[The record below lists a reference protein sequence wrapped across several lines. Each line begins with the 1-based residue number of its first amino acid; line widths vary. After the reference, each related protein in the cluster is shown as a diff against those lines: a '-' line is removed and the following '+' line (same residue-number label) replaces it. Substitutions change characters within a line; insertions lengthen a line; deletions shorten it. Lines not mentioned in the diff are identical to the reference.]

1 MLGDITQLRAT
12 MAEARAQV
20 NGTAA
25 GMRAAGA
32 TVATGMAR
40 MGRSVSLIGAG
51 VGVASMKM
59 AGDFEASTM
68 VLHTA
73 AGETMAGLK
82 VVRAGLLD
90 ISKET
95 GNPLENL
102 TEGMYQVEKAGIR
115 GADGLKVLKAAA
127 QGARE
132 ENASL
137 ESVTNAMTSVMASYH
152 LKAKDSVQ
160 VMNAMKTAAGEGK
173 MTMEQFAA
181 SLSTVLPI
189 ASANKISFSEVSGAL
204 STLTQHGTSA
214 REGTQELA
222 STIRSLA
229 SPNAVAVK
237 EMARL
242 GLSSTD
248 VATKMKDVEEGGRG
262 LTGTFDLLSKT
273 VLGKMGKSGTVLLS
287 SFNNTKFAT
296 QNMNKMI
303 SLMPPKL
310 QDLAHGLEKGS
321 LTSNQFAKA
330 IGKLPADQQVLGA
343 QFKTLFKS
351 SHGFADE
358 LKKGGPAAQTYT
370 EAMRK
375 MLGGAI
381 GLNTALQ
388 LTGENTE
395 GYRHRVDKIRESY
408 NHATKDV
415 EGWDQTQKLFNV
427 RLAKAKATLHVLAVE
442 IGTKLIPVVT
452 SIVDWFGRHKNVAV
466 ALAAVIGGVLALSVV
481 AYAAKLALSAA
492 RGVASMARM
501 GAAGVRMGARVVQGF
516 RSAQVAESA
525 FSGRAGTFGGKL
537 RTAFNSTISGAKR
550 AGSAVASFGR
560 AVGRAAATGAKAAWS
575 GLASGMR
582 AVGTA
587 AKSAALAIGRASR
600 AMAASALSALR
611 AAGAWVAQKV
621 ALIASTIAEK
631 AAAVAQWALN
641 VAMDAN
647 PIMLI
652 VIAIA
657 ALVAGLIYAY
667 THFAGFRRIVDAAFH
682 AIGTAV
688 TWVINFVKTHWPL
701 LLALLAGP
709 IGLAVLW
716 VVKHWTAIKTKTG
729 EFVTAVIGFVKTHW
743 KQILGFLTGPIGIAV
758 TWIVTHWK
766 KISKGFSDAYHAT
779 VNVGRSLLK
788 WVGDLPG
795 RVLRFLAGLGAS
807 LGRLASTAWRKFYNS
822 QVTGGKIVLD
832 WIKKLPGKAR
842 DALGKIGTYLYDSGR
857 ALLRGFMNGIS
868 SMAGSVK
875 DAALKVLGPVGR
887 LFPHSP
893 ALEGPFSGRGY
904 TTHSGRALMQGMA
917 DGILAGQAGAVRAT
931 VGAAVA
937 MQQGFKNEL
946 QIASPSKKFKAL
958 GAWVMHGMVDGL
970 TASTARVRTATQR
983 LARDL
988 WVDFGGSHKALQR
1001 LVAKDNSL
1009 LMSLAKHRDSVAT
1022 KLKAAQ
1028 KKLTDIKKQWTTKRD
1043 EIAGGLMQGISVIT
1057 ESPDE
1062 GRAVNSFDVVQKMRD
1077 QAAAAATF
1085 AKNLTALRKKGLR
1098 SDLVEQIATAG
1109 VEGGGATAQA
1119 LAAAS
1124 AGQIKEVNALQA
1136 GMKTQANKTGAA
1148 VADAMYG
1155 AGIRSAQGLVKGLQ
1169 SQQKAIEK
1177 QMTKIAKAMQ
1187 SAIKKALGIKSPS
1200 TVFAALGQFIPQG
1213 LAKGVAASTH
1223 EAVRSVQAMAAGV
1236 TAAGKVDDLALN
1248 RGRLSPLPVGAGA
1261 GAGQSVIHN
1270 HLTVQVE
1277 GSVLTERQLVDV
1289 VQAGF
1294 LKAGARNPQTY
1305 APYKRR

>member
-1 MLGDITQLRAT
+1 MLGDITQLRAS
-12 MAEARAQV
+12 MAEARAQI

-25 GMRAAGA
+25 GARAAGA
-32 TVATGMAR
+32 TMFAGMAR
-40 MGRSVSLIGAG
+40 MGRSVSLIGVAA
-51 VGVASMKM
+51 GVASVKM
-59 AGDFEASTM
+59 AGDFEAQTM

-73 AGETMAGLK
+73 AGETLSGLK
-82 VVRAGLLD
+82 TVRAGILD
-90 ISKET
+90 IARDT
-95 GNPLENL
+95 GTDWHNL
-102 TEGMYQVEKAGIR
+102 TEGMYQIEKAGHR
-115 GADGLKVLKAAA
+115 GADGLKILKAAS

-152 LKAKDSVQ
+152 IKAKDSVQ

-204 STLTQHGTSA
+204 ATLTQHGTSA

-229 SPNAVAVK
+229 SPNNVAVQ
-237 EMARL
+237 EMQRL

-248 VATKMKDVEEGGRG
+248 IATKLKDVKDKGRG
-262 LTGTFDLLSKT
+262 LAGTFDLLSRT
-273 VLGKMGKSGTVLLS
+273 VLSKMGPSGTLLLS
-287 SFNNTKFAT
+287 SFNKTKQAAKDADMMVQAMPKSIQALAKSYGTSSMSLGDWRKALKSLPPEQANLLTQYAT
-296 QNMNKMI
+296 LRNK
-303 SLMPPKL
+303 
-310 QDLAHGLEKGS
+310 
-321 LTSNQFAKA
+321 TN
-330 IGKLPADQQVLGA
+330 
-343 QFKTLFKS
+343 
-351 SHGFADE
+351 GFSAE
-358 LKKGGPAAQTYT
+358 LKRGGPAAQTYT
-370 EAMRK
+370 EAMKK

-395 GYRHRVDKIRESY
+395 DYNHRVEKIRKSY
-408 NHATKDV
+408 EHATHDV
-415 EGWDQTQKLFNV
+415 EGWDQTQNLLNV
-427 RLAKAKATLHVLAVE
+427 RLAKAKQWVETLAIQ
-442 IGTKLIPVVT
+442 IGTKLIPVIIKV
-452 SIVDWFGRHKNVAV
+452 IDFFGRHKTAAT
-466 ALAAVIGGVLALSVV
+466 ALAAVLGGILLLSVV
-481 AYAAKLALSAA
+481 AYAAKLT
-492 RGVASMARM
+492 MAVLRPIGAM
-501 GAAGVRMGARVVQGF
+501 AKAGAAGVRMGARIVQGF

-525 FSGRAGTFGGKL
+525 FSGRAGSFGGKL
-537 RTAFNSTISGAKR
+537 RKAFDASISGAKR

-560 AVGRAAATGAKAAWS
+560 AVGRATAAGSKAALS

-587 AKSAALAIGRASR
+587 AKSAALAVGRASR

-621 ALIASTIAEK
+621 ALIASTVAEK

-647 PIMLI
+647 PIVLI

-667 THFAGFRRIVDAAFH
+667 YHFAGFRRVVDAAFH
-682 AIGTAV
+682 AIGAAV
-688 TWVINFVKTHWPL
+688 SWVINFVKSHWPL

-716 VVKHWTAIKTKTG
+716 VVKHWTAIKEKTLA
-729 EFVTAVIGFVKTHW
+729 FVSAVVGFVKSHW
-743 KQILGFLTGPIGIAV
+743 KQIVGFLTGPIGIAV

-788 WVGDLPG
+788 WVSDLPG
-795 RVLRFLAGLGAS
+795 RIYRWLAGLGAS
-807 LGRLASTAWRKFYNS
+807 LGRIASSAWHKFLDG
-822 QVTGGKIVLD
+822 QIKGGTVVLN
-832 WIKKLPGKAR
+832 WVKKLPSKAR
-842 DALGKIGTYLYDSGR
+842 DALGKIGTYLYNSGR
-857 ALLRGFMNGIS
+857 ALLRGFADGIS

-875 DAALKVLGPVGR
+875 DAALKVLGPVKR
-887 LFPHSP
+887 FFPNSP
-893 ALEGPFSGRGY
+893 AKDGPFSGRGF

-917 DGILAGQAGAVRAT
+917 DGILASKSLAVRAT
-931 VGAAVA
+931 VGAAVD
-937 MQQGFKNEL
+937 MQKGFKSEL
-946 QIASPSKKFKAL
+946 QISSPSRKFKAL

-970 TASTARVRTATQR
+970 TASTARVRSATQR

-988 WVDFGGSHKALQR
+988 WVDFGSSHKGLQR
-1001 LVAKDNSL
+1001 TVAKDNAL
-1009 LMSLAKHRDSVAT
+1009 LMKLAKNRDAVAT

-1028 KKLTDIKKQWTTKRD
+1028 KKLDDLKKTWTAKRD
-1043 EIAGGLMQGISVIT
+1043 EIASGLMQGISVIT
-1057 ESPDE
+1057 ESPEE

-1085 AKNLTALRKKGLR
+1085 ARNIAALRKKGLR

-1119 LAAAS
+1119 LAAAT
-1124 AGQIKEVNALQA
+1124 AGQIKDLNSLQA
-1136 GMKTQANKTGAA
+1136 GMKTQATKTGAA
-1148 VADAMYG
+1148 VADSLYG

-1187 SAIKKALGIKSPS
+1187 SAIKKALGIRSPS
-1200 TVFAALGQFIPQG
+1200 TVFAALGQYIPQG
-1213 LAKGVAASTH
+1213 LAKGVESTTH
-1223 EAVRSVQAMAAGV
+1223 EAVKSVAAMAAGV
-1236 TAAGKVDDLALN
+1236 TAAGKVQDLAAN
-1248 RGRLSPLPVGAGA
+1248 RSRLSPLPVGAGA
-1261 GAGQSVIHN
+1261 AGGQVVIHN
-1270 HLTVQVE
+1270 HLSLTVE
-1277 GSVLTERQLVDV
+1277 GSVMTERQLVDV
-1289 VQAGF
+1289 VQKGF
-1294 LKAGARNPQTY
+1294 LQVGARNPQTY
-1305 APYKRR
+1305 TPYKRR